1 MSFRRKHNAR
11 SSGVEALDRALRDTS
26 TPTRTRRWLLG
37 RAAVG
42 TAGVAAASVIPTN
55 ALAETRQTETRQ
67 NSTHDV
73 GVFMSTTEALTVTIV
88 TELLRR
94 TSLHPEVPSNV
105 SEIFDAIYAAELDHW
120 NFISE
125 HFQPATKKF
134 WIPDGFYG
142 GAGDALDLT
151 AVGKGVSA
159 GETLFINTYLIGVT
173 TFAEAG
179 QPKFAR
185 YCAEVAGNESEHRL
199 LGQTLAGASP
209 PNNLAFEEYLYDN
222 VDDIGAAAE
231 RAGFGFGR
239 EGTAPGRFYDFPDAP
254 IAPPIAI
261 TSKEPA

>member
-1 MSFRRKHNAR
+1 MFRRKHDAR
-11 SSGVEALDRALRDTS
+11 S
-26 TPTRTRRWLLG
+26 RRSLLEG
-37 RAAVG
+37 AAVG
-42 TAGVAAASVIPTN
+42 AVGVAAGVAAASAMP
-55 ALAETRQTETRQ
+55 ASAAAETRQH
-67 NSTHDV
+67 STHDV
-73 GVFMSTTEALTVTIV
+73 GVFMSTTEALTLTVV

-94 TSLHPEVPSNV
+94 ASLHPEVPSEV
-105 SEIFDAIYAAELDHW
+105 SQIFDAIYAAELDHW

-125 HFQPATKKF
+125 HFEPATKKF

-159 GETLFINTYLIGVT
+159 GETLFINTYLVGVT

-209 PNNLAFEEYLYDN
+209 PNNVAFEEYLYDN
-222 VDDIGAAAE
+222 IDDIGAAAE
-231 RAGFGFGR
+231 SAGFGFGR
-239 EGTAPGRFYDFPDAP
+239 EGTAPGRFYDFPDPPMAP
-254 IAPPIAI
+254 TIVI